1 MNFKKWVKS
10 IQTAAYNG
18 ARTVVILHIYFRF
31 SPVCRKDKKEGV
43 CPKIMRTSSDCGR
56 PDECSTDA
64 DCIGDKKCCYN
75 DCGGKSCLPGTYLLV
90 IRDQ

>member
-1 MNFKKWVKS
+1 MKACFWKSKKKL
-10 IQTAAYNG
+10 
-18 ARTVVILHIYFRF
+18 ILFFCF

-64 DCIGDKKCCYN
+64 DCIGEKKCCFN
-75 DCGGKSCLPGTYLLV
+75 DCGGKSCLPGKVELV
-90 IRDQ
+90 HGER